1 MVRVEEQGIRR
12 ILSGVSDSLECASM
26 GEVVAHTR
34 GSLRIHYESY
44 DFSRVRQAGMIPDS

>member
-1 MVRVEEQGIRR
+1 VVRVEEQGIRR